1 MVCDIAGKS
10 KKGMSA
16 IKKVR
21 PTDVG
26 LTSSLLGYPD
36 SNQEKQDQNLLCY
49 HYTISQ
55 FSIALEATPLLL
67 YCECKG
73 TDFF

>member
-1 MVCDIAGKS
+1 MIS
-10 KKGMSA
+10 HSA
-16 IKKVR
+16 F
-21 PTDVG
+21 
-26 LTSSLLGYPD
+26 LLGYPD